1 MATNAVVRA
10 RIDQKTK
17 DKASA
22 VLEKQG
28 ITVSEAL
35 RIMLTRTAKEGTLP
49 FDISGKDEDHDAWF
63 RAKVLEALNDPRPAI
78 PDADVK
84 AHFAKQRAEARRKA
98 S

>member
-35 RIMLTRTAKEGTLP
+35 RIMLTRTAKEGALP

-78 PDADVK
+78 PDAEVK
-84 AHFAKQRAEARRKA
+84 AHFAKRRAEARRKA

>member
-84 AHFAKQRAEARRKA
+84 AHFAKRRAEARRKA